1 MTNFDLAI
9 FEVRM
14 QLIQTVWQNTSI
26 TNQME
31 IVFLKR

>member
-14 QLIQTVWQNTSI
+14 QPIQTVWQNTSI

-31 IVFLKR
+31 IVFLRR